1 MPGNAVLLVARI
13 LLAIIF
19 ILAGFGKFAD
29 IGPTAA
35 MIDGRG
41 LPMSMILAY
50 LTAAFELVAG
60 LAILAGFQTRIA
72 AYLLASFC
80 VVSGL
85 LFHLGGEGQMAMI
98 NQIMLMKNLA
108 MAGGFLALST
118 VGAGSWSVDRRTA

>member
-1 MPGNAVLLVARI
+1 
-13 LLAIIF
+13 
-19 ILAGFGKFAD
+19 
-29 IGPTAA
+29 
-35 MIDGRG
+35 
-41 LPMSMILAY
+41 MSMILAY